1 MNLHTSTHF
10 CCIILN
16 HSYIENNIHMKMYHK
31 NINKYIIK
39 ECKAKISFNVER
51 WYFFNKI
58 IASVYNTLR
67 LNCYN
72 NSKSISIDINE
83 SFSFIKHLKFYRIN
97 IQMNKE
103 LYNNLLNKLITECGN

>member
-1 MNLHTSTHF
+1 MNLHTSTQF

-16 HSYIENNIHMKMYHK
+16 HSYIENNIHIKMYHK

-39 ECKAKISFNVER
+39 EWKAKISFNMER

-58 IASVYNTLR
+58 ITSVYNTLR

-72 NSKSISIDINE
+72 NSKSILIDINE
-83 SFSFIKHLKFYRIN
+83 SFYLSTILNFIELTFKWIKNYIIIYWIN
-97 IQMNKE
+97 
-103 LYNNLLNKLITECGN
+103 